1 MIKNRDDE
9 YTSIV
14 PHERQLAHQKMEFY
28 GFFHFTINTF
38 TDREWGDGTESPDLF
53 DPCKL
58 DAGQW
63 ARAIKAAGMT
73 GAILTCKHH
82 DGFCL
87 WPSRYTAHTIAAGP
101 YRNGAGDLVRE
112 VSDALRKEGLAF
124 GIYLSPWDRN
134 HPSYGQG
141 KTYDDYFVN
150 QLTELLTGYG
160 PVFCVW
166 LDGACGKNKEG
177 KRQRYDWERYHA
189 TIRSLQPQA
198 CICVCGP
205 DVRWCGNEAGKTR
218 ESEWSVVPKRLCDA
232 EKVAEKSQQEDNE
245 AFRKQNIKSDELDL
259 GSRER
264 LQEEAEL
271 IWYPSEV
278 NTSIRPGW
286 FYHESEDRQ
295 VKTLKELIAVYERA
309 VGGNATFLLNIPPT
323 KEGLLH
329 PNDVKRLKELGDY
342 IREAYADNLLL
353 QGEIYTDE
361 QSIPLDL
368 TKRDSYDCLYST
380 KEGKTELSLHIR
392 FPEEIKLSR
401 AVLMENIAYGQRIEQ
416 FELWVQTG
424 GKLTKVSQG
433 TTVGYK
439 KIVMFPAVETKEL
452 LLKITDARARIYLS
466 FLGIYA

>member
-1 MIKNRDDE
+1 MIKNRDFE
-9 YTSIV
+9 YASIV
-14 PHERQLAHQKMEFY
+14 PHGRQLAHQKMEFY

-38 TDREWGDGTESPDLF
+38 TDREWGDGTESPDFF
-53 DPCKL
+53 DPGKL

-87 WPSRYTAHTIAAGP
+87 WPSRHTAHTIAASP
-101 YRNGAGDLVRE
+101 YKNGAGDIVRE

-124 GIYLSPWDRN
+124 GVYLSPWDRN

-141 KTYDDYFVN
+141 KAYDDYFVN
-150 QLTELLTGYG
+150 QLTELLAGYG

-166 LDGACGKNKEG
+166 LDGACGENKEG
-177 KRQRYDWERYHA
+177 KRQRYDWERYYA
-189 TIRSLQPQA
+189 AIRSLQPQA

-205 DVRWCGNEAGKTR
+205 DIRWCGNEAGKTR
-218 ESEWSVVPKRLCDA
+218 KSEWSVVPKGLCDA

-259 GSRER
+259 GSRKR
-264 LQEEAEL
+264 IQEESEL

-286 FYHESEDRQ
+286 FYHEREDGQ
-295 VKTLKELIAVYERA
+295 VKTLKELVAVYERA

-353 QGEIYTDE
+353 QGEIYADG

-368 TKRDSYDCLYST
+368 TKRDHYDCLYST
-380 KEGKTELSLHIR
+380 KEGKTALSLHIR
-392 FPEEIKLSR
+392 FPEKIKASR
-401 AVLMENIAYGQRIEQ
+401 AVLMENIAYSQRIEQ
-416 FELWVQTG
+416 FELWVQTD
-424 GKLTKVSQG
+424 GKLTKVSRG

-439 KIVMFPAVETKEL
+439 KIVTFPPIETKEL
-452 LLKITDARARIYLS
+452 LLKITDARVRIHLS